1 MDVKTAFLNSYLE
14 EEIYMLQPE
23 GSVVSGQENKVC
35 KLKKSLYGL
44 KQTPKQWHEK
54 FDSVLMRDGF
64 SSVEVDKCVYTK
76 LINNECVIISLYV
89 DDMLIF
95 GTCLNIV
102 LSTKQFLVFNFD
114 MKNLGEANVILGI
127 KIIRN
132 DSGIMLSQNHYL
144 ERLLKKFNNYDRT
157 PICTPY
163 DAHTQLKKNRGDH
176 SLMAL
181 L

>member
-1 MDVKTAFLNSYLE
+1 MDVKTACLNGDLE

-64 SSVEVDKCVYTK
+64 SSLGVDKYVYTK

-95 GTCLNIV
+95 GTCLGVV
-102 LSTKQFLVFNFD
+102 LSTK
-114 MKNLGEANVILGI
+114 
-127 KIIRN
+127 
-132 DSGIMLSQNHYL
+132 
-144 ERLLKKFNNYDRT
+144 
-157 PICTPY
+157 
-163 DAHTQLKKNRGDH
+163 
-176 SLMAL
+176 
-181 L
+181 